1 MLLSPSALAAAL
13 LAEEQPETAATQR
26 QLEELQA
33 GEHSP
38 STLSARMRLLQQ
50 GRQTTQR
57 ERTLQRHLQEE
68 ASAAQSH
75 PQTVGG
81 GAVPQQRD
89 SNTDSI
95 QGTPT
100 KKHPAAAATNTIAQ
114 SPLRGPPPLLIVD
127 TSRPRPLSPWWS
139 LGDGEENG
147 SSGLVCPHEPG
158 TSLWRAWVHEC
169 HSVFFRWY
177 SFGRYADEYEY
188 APVPNRA
195 RQFGSGVP
203 PDELSA
209 AEEEGVPPDP
219 GRQFPTKPEEE
230 GHALNPQ
237 LEMEPEPEPTTCM

>member
-177 SFGRYADEYEY
+177 SFGRSAYVVTIMHTRYYTVCLVRCVLCMHSPLASRRRSCACVRETSGGG
-188 APVPNRA
+188 RCTTA
-195 RQFGSGVP
+195 RG
-203 PDELSA
+203 
-209 AEEEGVPPDP
+209 
-219 GRQFPTKPEEE
+219 K
-230 GHALNPQ
+230 
-237 LEMEPEPEPTTCM
+237 